1 MRRKVRPAL
10 PPPVARPLSP
20 AAAVTCLPTAAA
32 IALALAAL
40 GCSAGS
46 QDSIGAD
53 PVRTSVLTTTSAT
66 PSSTATTAPSI
77 PPAANGPDI
86 EGEMP
91 AVKVVPVPPPPVIG
105 PAPSSKP
112 IKLGGKPMSPHPSI

>member
-40 GCSAGS
+40 GCSAGT

-53 PVRTSVLTTTSAT
+53 PVRTSVLSAPSASPSTTAAPT
-66 PSSTATTAPSI
+66 PSIA
-77 PPAANGPDI
+77 PAANGPDV

-91 AVKVVPVPPPPVIG
+91 AVKAVPVPPVIG

-112 IKLGGKPMSPHPSI
+112 IKLGGKPMNPHPSI

>member
-10 PPPVARPLSP
+10 PAPVARPLSP
-20 AAAVTCLPTAAA
+20 AAVVTCLPTAAA

-46 QDSIGAD
+46 QDSIGPD
-53 PVRTSVLTTTSAT
+53 PVRAAFATPPPSAT
-66 PSSTATTAPSI
+66 PVVAPSI
-77 PPAANGPDI
+77 PPAAHGPDL

-91 AVKVVPVPPPPVIG
+91 AVKAVPV
-105 PAPSSKP
+105 PSSKP
-112 IKLGGKPMSPHPSI
+112 IKLGGKPTNPHPSI